1 MTTSSA
7 EISKRTTLFSSFK
20 LLNHRL
26 NNNNRR
32 KHRCLIQWLL
42 TLCHSQ
48 ANHSLVSSHSSRQ
61 LMVDMVCHRAMDS
74 LKPMG
79 SPHKPKLTDSPHT
92 VNNHRDTVSQ
102 QLPVTGN
109 LRDMDSPHKPKPT
122 DSPHTVSNHKAT
134 VSRSSHSS
142 HSSPRVGECKAT
154 APSPCSSLCKVMDS
168 NLNSRRQ
175 LATAC
180 RPSSNNSGVCH
191 LRDTA
196 NSRQGEQALS
206 EPSCSG
212 WVGAQRATPKGGEKK
227 EVKRSSMNTIV

>member
-1 MTTSSA
+1 
-7 EISKRTTLFSSFK
+7 
-20 LLNHRL
+20 
-26 NNNNRR
+26 
-32 KHRCLIQWLL
+32 
-42 TLCHSQ
+42 
-48 ANHSLVSSHSSRQ
+48 
-61 LMVDMVCHRAMDS
+61 MDS

-79 SPHKPKLTDSPHT
+79 SPHT
-92 VNNHRDTVSQ
+92 VNNHRDTVSL

-109 LRDMDSPHKPKPT
+109 LRRMDSPHKPKPT

-196 NSRQGEQALS
+196 NSRQGEHYYLNQAALGELVS
-206 EPSCSG
+206 
-212 WVGAQRATPKGGEKK
+212 QRVTPKGGEKK
-227 EVKRSSMNTIV
+227 KLRDQV

>member
-1 MTTSSA
+1 MTTSLA
-7 EISKRTTLFSSFK
+7 EIFKRTILSSSFK

-26 NNNNRR
+26 NNNSRR
-32 KHRCLIQWLL
+32 KHRCLLRWLL
-42 TLCHSQ
+42 TLSHNQ
-48 ANHSLVSSHSSRQ
+48 ANHSLVSSNSSRQ
-61 LMVDMVCHRAMDS
+61 LMAAMVCHRAMDNRVMDS

-79 SPHKPKLTDSPHT
+79 NPHT

-109 LRDMDSPHKPKPT
+109 LRHMDSPHKPKPT

-134 VSRSSHSS
+134 VSRRSLSSHSN
-142 HSSPRVGECKAT
+142 PRVGECKAS

-212 WVGAQRATPKGGEKK
+212 WVGAPESDTKRRRE
-227 EVKRSSMNTIV
+227 KRS